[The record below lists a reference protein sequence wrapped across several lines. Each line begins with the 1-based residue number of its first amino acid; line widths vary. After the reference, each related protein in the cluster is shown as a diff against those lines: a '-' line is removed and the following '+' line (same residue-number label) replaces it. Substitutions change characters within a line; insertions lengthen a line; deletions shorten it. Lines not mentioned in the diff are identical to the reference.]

1 VFVISFHVPVSIP
14 PNRSSEFPRFIAISE
29 GDFEQDAKVP
39 ALPKAIKTSMK
50 NFPVPYEVM
59 DSREAAPLGQP
70 GTNDLT
76 LTCVLLTS

>member
-14 PNRSSEFPRFIAISE
+14 PNRGSEFPRFIAISE

-39 ALPKAIKTSMK
+39 ALPKAIETSMK
-50 NFPVPYEVM
+50 NFPVPYKVM

-70 GTNDLT
+70 RTNHLT
-76 LTCVLLTS
+76 LTCVLLTG